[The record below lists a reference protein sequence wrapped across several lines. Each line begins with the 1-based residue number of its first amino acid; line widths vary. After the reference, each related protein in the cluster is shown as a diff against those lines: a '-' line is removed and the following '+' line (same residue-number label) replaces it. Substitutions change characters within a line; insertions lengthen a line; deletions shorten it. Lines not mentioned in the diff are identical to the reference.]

1 MRVRLT
7 SDVCADF
14 AHGMRTTI
22 DIDGP
27 VLRELKR
34 VQKAER
40 KTMTK
45 LVSELLED
53 ALKHRRTKRTL
64 RTLRWSAR
72 PMGPRVDIDDRHA
85 VNALLEREDLA

>member
-1 MRVRLT
+1 MRRRLT
-7 SDVCADF
+7 SDDETAF
-14 AHGMRTTI
+14 ARRMRTTI

-40 KTMTK
+40 KTLTK

-64 RTLRWSAR
+64 RTLRWTAR
-72 PMGPRVDIDDRHA
+72 PMGSRVDIDDRHA
-85 VNALLEREDLA
+85 VNALLEREDLT